1 MIAVDISD
9 TFYSVTV
16 PALCFIRTA
25 GCHRLS
31 RACLV
36 AAIEGLMAYYCK
48 PLRTEHDL
56 NT

>member
-36 AAIEGLMAYYCK
+36 VAIEGLMAYYCK